1 MVPLKEKRIQ
11 QILYVP
17 PPLGVSSK
25 RMKSKYLIPFYCL
38 LLTSTAH
45 FKNMANLYLTEQ
57 GAILRKTGDRLIVEK
72 DKQVLLEVQCH
83 KIETV
88 LIFGNVQFTTQAVTE
103 LFDHGIELALLTKH
117 GRLKG
122 QLTPMKSKNIVLRL
136 AQYEKYK
143 DPQFVLEMSQR
154 IVIAKI
160 ANGLAL
166 LRRFSYNHPEISLAA
181 ETGFLEETLGKV
193 SQQTSVA
200 SIRGLEGMAAK
211 VYFEGLKKMCLSSLV
226 FPGRQKRPAPDPI
239 NGMLSLGYTLV
250 FNELTSLLDAIG
262 FDPYIGF
269 FHGIDY
275 GRPSLAADLTEEFR
289 HPLVDRFTLN
299 LINKKVFKEE
309 DFFFH
314 EIEKATYFKKEAL
327 KEYFRHYENF
337 IQSPFRLEG
346 GQKEATFR
354 DTFRGQAQ
362 LLSKCLTEGQPY
374 QPFQWG
380 KDSEE

>member
-1 MVPLKEKRIQ
+1 M
-11 QILYVP
+11 
-17 PPLGVSSK
+17 
-25 RMKSKYLIPFYCL
+25 
-38 LLTSTAH
+38 
-45 FKNMANLYLTEQ
+45 
-57 GAILRKTGDRLIVEK
+57 
-72 DKQVLLEVQCH
+72 LEVQCH
-83 KIETV
+83 KIDTV

-122 QLTPMKSKNIVLRL
+122 QLTPMKSKNIILRL

-143 DPQFVLEMSQR
+143 DPEFVLGMSQK
-154 IVIAKI
+154 IVMAKV
-160 ANGLAL
+160 ANGLTL
-166 LRRFSYNHPEISLAA
+166 LRRFSYNHPDIALSAEIS
-181 ETGFLEETLGKV
+181 FLEETLAKV

-200 SIRGLEGMAAK
+200 SILGLEGIAAK

-226 FPGRQKRPAPDPI
+226 FPGRQKRPRPDPI
-239 NGMLSLGYTLV
+239 NGMLSLGYTMV

-269 FHGIDY
+269 FHQIDY

-299 LINKKVFKEE
+299 LINKKVFKAE

-327 KEYFRHYENF
+327 KEYFHHYENF
-337 IQSPFRLEG
+337 IQTPFRLEG
-346 GQKEATFR
+346 GTKEATFR
-354 DTFRGQAQ
+354 DIFREQIQ
-362 LLSKCLTEGQPY
+362 LLSKCPTEGQPY
-374 QPFQWG
+374 QPFHWEVSS
-380 KDSEE
+380 KE

>member
-1 MVPLKEKRIQ
+1 
-11 QILYVP
+11 
-17 PPLGVSSK
+17 
-25 RMKSKYLIPFYCL
+25 
-38 LLTSTAH
+38 
-45 FKNMANLYLTEQ
+45 MANLYLIEQ
-57 GAILRKTGDRLIVEK
+57 GAVLRKTGDRLIVEK

-83 KIETV
+83 KIDTV

-103 LFDHGIELALLTKH
+103 LLDHGIELALLTIH

-122 QLTPMKSKNIVLRL
+122 QLTPMKAKNIVLRL

-143 DPQFVLEMSQR
+143 DPQFVLEISQK
-154 IVIAKI
+154 IVLAKI
-160 ANGLAL
+160 VNGLAL
-166 LRRFSYNHPEISLAA
+166 IRRFSYNHPEIELSA
-181 ETGFLEETLGKV
+181 ESNFLEEILAKV
-193 SQQTSVA
+193 SEQSAVA
-200 SIRGLEGMAAK
+200 SIRGLEGIAANA
-211 VYFEGLKKMCLSSLV
+211 YFEGLKKMCLGSLV

-269 FHGIDY
+269 FHQIDY

-299 LINKKVFKEE
+299 LVNKKVFKAE

-314 EIEKATYFKKEAL
+314 EIEQATYFKREAL

-337 IQSPFRLEG
+337 IQTPFRLEG
-346 GQKEATFR
+346 GTKEATFR
-354 DTFRGQAQ
+354 DIFREQIQ
-362 LLSKCLTEGQPY
+362 LLSKCLTESVSY

-380 KDSEE
+380 KIVSSEE